1 MSGVLR
7 RGVLAGA
14 GAGAALALFL
24 HLVGEPTMARAI
36 VLEAQR
42 DVGGAGEDLF
52 SRGAQEVGGALGA
65 LAYGVCLG
73 LVAAVVLASGRRA
86 SEGQDQSE
94 WRRAMALAAL
104 GFVSVVLVPF
114 LKYPANPPGVGD
126 PDTVGRRTALFLAL
140 LAWSVLATWG
150 SWRLYGW
157 LRERGWHEQSRWA
170 AAAGV
175 YAAAAAAAL
184 IALPSSPDAV
194 EVPAGLLWRFRTAS
208 LGGSAVF
215 WAVLGWIL
223 GCLAKRDRASDA
235 GLPGPSRSHRL
246 RR

>member
-1 MSGVLR
+1 MLR

-24 HLVGEPTMARAI
+24 RLVGEPTMARTM

-42 DVGGAGEDLF
+42 DGGGAGEQLF

-73 LVAAVVLASGRRA
+73 VVAAVVLARGRRPPA
-86 SEGQDQSE
+86 AQSE
-94 WRRAMALAAL
+94 RRRAMALAAT
-104 GFVSVVLVPF
+104 GFVTVVLVPF

-126 PDTVGRRTALFLAL
+126 PHTIGRRTALFLAL
-140 LAWSVLATWG
+140 LGWSVLASWA
-150 SWRLYGW
+150 SWRLHGR
-157 LRERGWHEQSRWA
+157 LRERGWHQHRRWV

-175 YAAAAAAAL
+175 YAAAVAAAL
-184 IALPSSPDAV
+184 MVMPSSPDVV

-208 LGGSAVF
+208 LAGSAVF

-223 GCLAKRDRASDA
+223 GVVAQRDGAADA
-235 GLPGPSRSHRL
+235 GLPSSHR
-246 RR
+246 